1 MTNASQDTNDS
12 PAFLLHQGITD
23 SLSIGILVVNRARK
37 IVIWNKFMETYS
49 KVKAKDV
56 LGKSLYDCF
65 PELPKTW
72 VERKLKSVFLLKSH
86 SFTSWQQR
94 PYLFRFPHNR
104 PITGE
109 VDFMYQD
116 CAFVPI
122 NLKNEEADCICIA
135 IFDMTDVYIYQS
147 KLDEAT
153 ETMET
158 LEKLSQRDGL
168 TGVYNRR
175 HVEGELAIKF
185 KEARK
190 SGNPISMMIIDLDHF
205 KNINDTR
212 GHLAG
217 DEVLRKLGH
226 LLLSSARKGD
236 VVGRYGGEEF
246 IVVMPDTAI
255 DTAMEV
261 AENLRKSIENMSI
274 TYEDNA
280 IPITASIGLSQ
291 IRPDMS
297 EYNELLK
304 ESDDGLYK
312 AKESGR
318 NCVIRP

>member
-1 MTNASQDTNDS
+1 MSQENINS

-23 SLSIGILVVNRARK
+23 SLNIGILVINRARK
-37 IVIWNKFMETYS
+37 IIIWNKFMETYS
-49 KVKAKDV
+49 KVKAKDI
-56 LGKSLYDCF
+56 LGKDLYESF
-65 PELPKTW
+65 PELPKPW

-104 PITGE
+104 PITGD

-122 NLKNEEADCICIA
+122 NLKEEEVACVCIA
-135 IFDMTDVYIYQS
+135 IFDVTDVYIYQS
-147 KLDEAT
+147 KLDEAS

-175 HVEGELAIKF
+175 HVEKELGAKF
-185 KEARK
+185 KEAREGGK
-190 SGNPISMMIIDLDHF
+190 DLSMMIIDLDHF

-226 LLLSSARKGD
+226 LLLSDMRKED
-236 VVGRYGGEEF
+236 IVGRYGGEEF
-246 IVVMPDTAI
+246 IVVMPNTQMGSALGI
-255 DTAMEV
+255 
-261 AENLRKSIENMSI
+261 AEKLRKAIENMPVV
-274 TYEDNA
+274 YENEP

-291 IRPDMS
+291 FRPEMLDYK
-297 EYNELLK
+297 EIIK

-312 AKESGR
+312 AKEGGR
-318 NCVIRP
+318 NCVVCP